1 MERGDWTMSSIDE
14 RIVKMTFDN
23 SDFEGKISKTLQSLE
38 KLNETL
44 SKTSAADG
52 LKEVSKALK
61 EVQAQV
67 SGMDFKTEDI
77 IDIDES
83 ETKLSKFGN
92 LLLNIRDKA
101 AEKFAGM
108 MDGAEEGIDNTTE
121 SMEGLGN
128 ATSSVGDKFSALN
141 SLVQGIFLNLGS
153 KIADFG
159 TKMLKSITIEPLTTG
174 FQEYETK
181 MGAIQTILTNTAH
194 AGTTLEDVTAALN
207 ELNTYADKTI
217 YNFAEMTK
225 NIGTFTAAGV
235 DLETSTAAIKG
246 IANLAA
252 ASGSNS
258 QQASTA
264 MYQLSQALAAGKVS
278 LADWNSVVN
287 AGMGGKLFQDA
298 LIRTSEVL
306 GTNAEDMIKK
316 YGSFRESLTK
326 GEWLTSEVLT
336 ETLKQLSGAYT
347 EADLIAQGFSKSQA
361 QAIVELANNASAAA
375 TEVKT
380 VTQLFDTMKE
390 SVQSG
395 WATSWEYIIGDKDQA
410 TETLTAISKG
420 FEEIIGPS
428 TEARNKMLQFWNE
441 SGGRDAVIRGF
452 TNVVQSLGKGLGAV
466 GDAWKEVFPSMT
478 GERLTELSTKF
489 RDLTYKFKMNDET
502 AKKIKNTFK
511 GVFDVF
517 KSAGSAVGN
526 VIKAIKPLGS
536 IFPPIGSAILSV
548 TSKLGEFASTI
559 SKSLSEQVFDRIG
572 TGLNKAFTFIGDKF
586 DDLKSGISDFFSSIG
601 SMDFSKIFGNVKSMM
616 APFGDILSGLGEG
629 LGKAIGTINF
639 DTIMKGLQTASGLKL
654 AGHIKDTFKEI
665 GGISEDLS
673 KVTKSFSD
681 MFKSFGE
688 IGKNIKET
696 LGQAREALEAWQQ
709 NLQASTLMK
718 IAGAIA
724 ILAGALLLLASIDGK
739 KLATSL
745 VGLGVVFAELAGA
758 YMAIAKVGGL
768 KGSMGVSASLL
779 SMSVSML
786 ILAGALKML
795 STINVE
801 EMLTGLVG
809 LAAVIGTMG
818 IAVKAFDGKHKGLK
832 QTSAALLIFSVALM
846 GMAAAL
852 KLLGSIDAETLGGG
866 LFALAGVL
874 LELAGFLA
882 LAKFGDLSTSTATA
896 VLILSAALV
905 VLSQAMR
912 LFGNLDTN
920 QIIKGLT
927 GIAAILTVIGV
938 FGKVGGSGL
947 KMASL
952 AAGLTLMS
960 VAILALSVATKAM
973 GSISWETIGRGLT
986 ALAGALTVLGVASKL
1001 ISGPQMLLLSVGL
1014 GAMSIALMGLSI
1026 ALSMLGGQSW
1036 EEIGKSLVALA
1047 GSLAIL
1053 AVAMYA
1059 MSGCI
1064 AGAAAMLVMA
1074 AALAIFTPQL
1084 IALSQLSLQQ
1094 VGIGLLAL
1102 AGAFAVIAAAGY
1114 LLTGALPGLLGLAAS
1129 VALLGAGCALAGA
1142 GCALFG
1148 TGLAAV
1154 AAAVGGSGFLIIE
1167 FIRQLIG
1174 LLPQIGLKAGEAMVN
1189 FAGAVGQGAPQIIS
1203 AFSTLLQAILTAIQQ
1218 NIPLIAQTGM
1228 DVVLAFA
1235 KSLAEGVPQLVKY
1248 GMEMVIGI
1256 LEGIAANIGQLV
1268 DAGVDALVN
1277 FTNGVAANL
1286 GRVIQAGINLA
1297 LSFIEGV
1304 ADGILANQGR
1314 LEAAISKIIQAMI
1327 AAGLAVIRGGISG
1340 FTSGGRQLLEGL
1352 CNGVKSMMSAVGSA
1366 VKSCIDAAKRAASN
1380 LGSSLVSAGK
1390 SLIEGF
1396 VSGIKQKAASVAEA
1410 ARSVVSKAVEAAKN
1424 ALQINSPSKVFMR
1437 IGNSV
1442 DEGFVKGIDQ
1452 DSDTVVA
1459 SAESLV
1465 DKVVNNF
1472 ARPLSAISDLID
1484 VDTNPVITPVLDLS
1498 NVQANS
1504 RRLNSM
1510 IPGSGNIALS
1520 TDAANIMTS
1529 SMGAVQ
1535 NGVSN
1540 AEVVSAIKDLK
1551 NNMPIAGNT
1560 SYNINGITYD
1570 DGSNIVN
1577 AVETLV
1583 RAARIERRI

>member
-1 MERGDWTMSSIDE
+1 MSSIDE

-67 SGMDFKTEDI
+67 SGMNFETEDI

-83 ETKLSKFGN
+83 ETKLQKFGN
-92 LLLNIRDKA
+92 FLLNIRDKA

-108 MDGAEEGIDNTTE
+108 MDGAEDGIDDTTDSMEELGNTT
-121 SMEGLGN
+121 N
-128 ATSSVGDKFSALN
+128 SVGQKFSALN

-153 KIADFG
+153 RVADFG
-159 TKMLKSITIEPLTTG
+159 TKMLKSITLEPLTTG
-174 FQEYETK
+174 FNEYELKTNS
-181 MGAIQTILTNTAH
+181 ISTILANTADK
-194 AGTTLEDVTAALN
+194 GETLDTVTAALD
-207 ELNTYADKTI
+207 ELNKYSDQTI
-217 YNFAEMTK
+217 YNFAQMTD
-225 NIGTFTAAGV
+225 NIGKFTAAGV
-235 DLETSTAAIKG
+235 GLEDSVAAIKG
-246 IANLAA
+246 MSNLAA
-252 ASGSNS
+252 FFGVDATKAAG
-258 QQASTA
+258 A
-264 MYQLSQALAAGKVS
+264 MYQMSQALAAGKVQ
-278 LADWNSVVN
+278 LMDWNSLQN
-287 AGMGGKLFQDA
+287 AGMSGEAFQKA
-298 LIRTSEVL
+298 LIRTSEVM
-306 GTNAEDMIKK
+306 GTGAEAAIEKF
-316 YGSFRESLTK
+316 GSFRESLTK
-326 GEWLTSEVLT
+326 GEWLTSDVMI
-336 ETLKQLSGAYT
+336 ETLKQISGAYK
-347 EADLIAQGFSKSQA
+347 ESELRAQGFTATQA
-361 QAIVELANNASAAA
+361 KAISDMANRANKAA
-375 TEVKT
+375 TEVRT
-380 VTQLFDTMKE
+380 ITGMMDAMKE

-395 WATSWEYIIGDKDQA
+395 WAISWEHIIGDKDQA
-410 TETLTAISKG
+410 TELLTNIKNG
-420 FEEIIGPS
+420 FDSIIGPS

-441 SGGRDAVIRGF
+441 SGGRDAAIRGF
-452 TNVVQSLGKGLGAV
+452 SNIIQSVGKGLGSI

-478 GERLTELSTKF
+478 GQKLTDLSTKF

-517 KSAGSAVGN
+517 KTVGSAVGN
-526 VIKAIKPLGS
+526 VVKGLKPLLGV
-536 IFPPIGSAILSV
+536 FPSIGSAVLSV
-548 TSKLGEFASTI
+548 TSTIGNFASTV
-559 SKSLSEQVFDRIG
+559 SKALSEQVFDRIG

-586 DDLKSGISDFFSSIG
+586 EALKTGVGDFFNAIG

-616 APFGDILSGLGEG
+616 APFGTVLTSLGEG
-629 LGKAIGTINF
+629 LGKAVGSIDFN
-639 DTIMKGLQTASGLKL
+639 TIMKGLQTASGLKL
-654 AGHIKDTFKEI
+654 AGHIKDTFKSI
-665 GGISEDLS
+665 GGISEDIS
-673 KVTKSFSD
+673 KVTKSFGD
-681 MFKSFGE
+681 IF
-688 IGKNIKET
+688 KNIGNVGKEVVEV
-696 LGQAREALEAWQQ
+696 LGTAKEALEAWQRD
-709 NLQASTLMK
+709 LQAGTLLK
-718 IAGAIA
+718 IAGAVA
-724 ILAGALLLLASIDGK
+724 VLAASLLLLSTLDVKELGTGLLGVVGIITALLGAYVGILKAGGAKGLMGINSYLITM
-739 KLATSL
+739 ATSL
-745 VGLGVVFAELAGA
+745 
-758 YMAIAKVGGL
+758 M
-768 KGSMGVSASLL
+768 LL
-779 SMSVSML
+779 SVAMK
-786 ILAGALKML
+786 IL
-795 STINVE
+795 STIE
-801 EMLTGLVG
+801 IGEMLTGLVG
-809 LAAVIGTMG
+809 LAGLLMALNFSI
-818 IAVKAFDGKHKGLK
+818 KAFDGKHKGLK
-832 QTSAALLIFSVALM
+832 QTASALLILSVALM
-846 GMAAAL
+846 GMAGAL

-866 LFALAGVL
+866 LFAMAAVL

-882 LAKFGDLSTSTATA
+882 LAKFGNLSTSTAAA
-896 VLILSAALV
+896 VLILAAALV
-905 VLSQAMR
+905 ILSQAVKMFGNLETGTIIRGLAGIAGIMTEIALFSKFGSGGLKMTTMAVGLAAMGAAILVLSQSM
-912 LFGNLDTN
+912 
-920 QIIKGLT
+920 
-927 GIAAILTVIGV
+927 
-938 FGKVGGSGL
+938 
-947 KMASL
+947 
-952 AAGLTLMS
+952 
-960 VAILALSVATKAM
+960 KAM
-973 GSISWETIGRGLT
+973 GNISWETIGRGLT

-1014 GAMSIALMGLSI
+1014 GAMSVALMGLSI
-1026 ALSMLGGQSW
+1026 ALNMLGGQSW

-1059 MSGCI
+1059 MTGCI

-1074 AALAIFTPQL
+1074 AAMAIFTPQL

-1114 LLTGALPGLLGLAAS
+1114 LLTGALPGLLGLAAA

-1189 FAGAVGQGAPQIIS
+1189 FAGAVGKGAPQIIS
-1203 AFSTLLQAILTAIQQ
+1203 AFSTLLDAILTAIQN
-1218 NIPLIAQTGM
+1218 NIPKIAQTGM

-1235 KSLAEGVPQLVKY
+1235 KSLAEGIPQLVKY
-1248 GMEMVIGI
+1248 GTEMIIGI
-1256 LEGIAANIGQLV
+1256 LEGIAANIERLV
-1268 DAGVDALVN
+1268 TAGIEACVN
-1277 FTNGVAANL
+1277 FINGVAGKL
-1286 GRVIQAGINLA
+1286 GAVIQAGINLA
-1297 LSFIEGV
+1297 LSFVEGV

-1314 LEAAISKIIQAMI
+1314 LEAAISKIIQAMA
-1327 AAGLAVIRGGISG
+1327 AAGLAVIKGAISG
-1340 FTSGGRQLLEGL
+1340 FTTGGKQLLEGL
-1352 CNGVKSMMSAVGSA
+1352 CNGVKSMMGAVGSA

-1484 VDTNPVITPVLDLS
+1484 VDTNPIITPVLDLS

-1529 SMGAVQ
+1529 SMGTVQ

-1540 AEVVSAIKDLK
+1540 SEVVSAIKDLK
-1551 NNMPIAGNT
+1551 NNMPVAGNT

>member
-1 MERGDWTMSSIDE
+1 MSSIDE

-38 KLNETL
+38 KLNQVL
-44 SKTSAADG
+44 SETSAADG

-61 EVQAQV
+61 DVQAQV
-67 SGMDFKTEDI
+67 SGMNFETEDI

-108 MDGAEEGIDNTTE
+108 MDGAEEGIDDTTDSMEELGNTT
-121 SMEGLGN
+121 N
-128 ATSSVGDKFSALN
+128 AVGQRFSALN

-159 TKMLKSITIEPLTTG
+159 TNMIKSLTLDPITTG
-174 FQEYETK
+174 FQEYELKTNSLS
-181 MGAIQTILTNTAH
+181 TILANTADK
-194 AGTTLEDVTAALN
+194 GETLDTVTTALD
-207 ELNTYADKTI
+207 ELNKYSDLTI
-217 YNFAEMTK
+217 YNFAQMTD
-225 NIGTFTAAGV
+225 NIGKFTAAGV
-235 DLETSTAAIKG
+235 GLDDSVNAIKG
-246 IANLAA
+246 MSNLAA
-252 ASGSNS
+252 FFGVDATKASG
-258 QQASTA
+258 A
-264 MYQLSQALAAGKVS
+264 MYQMSQALAAGVVQ
-278 LADWNSVVN
+278 LQDWNSMQQ
-287 AGMGGKLFQDA
+287 AGMSGEAFQKA
-298 LIRTSEVL
+298 LIRTSEL
-306 GTNAEDMIKK
+306 MGTGAEAAIEK
-316 YGSFRESLTK
+316 YGSFRESLSK
-326 GEWLTSEVLT
+326 GEWLTSDVMI
-336 ETLKQLSGAYT
+336 ETLKQISGAYT
-347 EADLIAQGFSKSQA
+347 EAELSAQGYSDEQVKAIMNMSQTA
-361 QAIVELANNASAAA
+361 TKAA
-375 TEVKT
+375 TEVRT
-380 VTQLFDTMKE
+380 VTGLFDTLKE

-395 WATSWEYIIGDKDQA
+395 WTTSWEHIIGDKDQA
-410 TETLTAISKG
+410 TELLTNIKNG
-420 FEEIIGPS
+420 FNSIIQPS
-428 TEARNKMLQFWNE
+428 VEARNNMLKFWNE
-441 SGGRDAVIRGF
+441 SGGRDAAIRGF
-452 TNVVQSLGKGLGAV
+452 SNIIQSVGKGLSAI

-478 GERLTELSTKF
+478 GEKLTELSTKF

-586 DDLKSGISDFFSSIG
+586 DALKSGISDFFSSMG

-718 IAGAIA
+718 LAGAIA

-745 VGLGVVFAELAGA
+745 AGLGVVFAELAGA
-758 YMAIAKVGGL
+758 YMMIAKVGGI
-768 KGSMGVSASLL
+768 KGSMGVSSSLL

-795 STINVE
+795 STINVG

-846 GMAAAL
+846 GMAVAL
-852 KLLGSIDAETLGGG
+852 KMLGSIDAETLGGG

-896 VLILSAALV
+896 VLILSAALI

-912 LFGNLDTN
+912 LFGNLDTD
-920 QIIKGLT
+920 QIIKGLV
-927 GIAAILTVIGV
+927 GIASILTVIGV

-973 GSISWETIGRGLT
+973 GNISWETIGRGLT

-1059 MSGCI
+1059 MTGCI

-1074 AALAIFTPQL
+1074 AAMAIFTPQL

-1114 LLTGALPGLLGLAAS
+1114 LLTGALPGLLGLAAA

-1228 DVVLAFA
+1228 DIVLAFA
-1235 KSLAEGVPQLVKY
+1235 KTLAEGIPQLVTY
-1248 GMEMVIGI
+1248 GMQMVTGV

-1268 DAGVDALVN
+1268 DAGIDVCVN
-1277 FTNGVAANL
+1277 FINGVADRL
-1286 GRVIQAGINLA
+1286 GEVIESGINLA

-1304 ADGILANQGR
+1304 ADGISNNKDR
-1314 LEAAISKIIQAMI
+1314 LEAAIEKVIQAMVD
-1327 AAGLAVIRGGISG
+1327 AGLAVLQGGI
-1340 FTSGGRQLLEGL
+1340 
-1352 CNGVKSMMSAVGSA
+1352 
-1366 VKSCIDAAKRAASN
+1366 D
-1380 LGSSLVSAGK
+1380 
-1390 SLIEGF
+1390 GF
-1396 VSGIKQKAASVAEA
+1396 VSGGEDLANGLIDGIVSLVTGVSEAAGRLVDAAVEGVGDCGNALYSAGENLVKGFTNGIESALSWVGEKAMEIGRRAKAAAE
-1410 ARSVVSKAVEAAKN
+1410 KA
-1424 ALQINSPSKVFMR
+1424 LGINSPSRVFMK
-1437 IGNSV
+1437 IGRYV
-1442 DEGFVKGIDQ
+1442 DEGFVKGLEQ
-1452 DSDTVVA
+1452 Y
-1459 SAESLV
+1459 SANV
-1465 DKVVNNF
+1465 DKAAFNVANGVVDNF
-1472 ARPLSAISDLID
+1472 AKPISNMNDLLD
-1484 VDTNPVITPVLDLS
+1484 MNTNPVITPVLDLS

-1510 IPGSGNIALS
+1510 IPGDGNIALS

-1529 SMGAVQ
+1529 SMGTVQ

-1540 AEVVSAIKDLK
+1540 SEVVSAIKDLK
-1551 NNMPIAGNT
+1551 NSMPVAGNT